1 MKSIRDLLKD
11 RPVYT
16 VSKNASVQ
24 DAAEH
29 MARHNIGAVTVMDD
43 ARLVGI
49 FSERD
54 VINRVVSKKLNPSNT
69 PVSSVMTSD
78 IVVATSDETH
88 VSCLKKMKAA
98 NCRHLPV
105 VDGDKLIGVI
115 SLRDLLQVELSEK
128 DDELKFLTDY
138 MFHVPPGVEKKYTH

>member
-1 MKSIRDLLKD
+1 MKSIRELVKE
-11 RPVYT
+11 RPVYS
-16 VSKNASVQ
+16 VSKDATVQ

-29 MARHNIGAVTVMDD
+29 MSRHNIGAVTVMDET
-43 ARLVGI
+43 RLVGI

-54 VINRVVSKKLNPSNT
+54 VINRVLAKRMDPST
-69 PVSSVMTSD
+69 TAVSSVMTSNL
-78 IVVATSDETH
+78 IVASPDETN

-105 VDGDKLIGVI
+105 IEGDSLIGMI

-128 DDELKFLTDY
+128 DDELQFLTDY
-138 MFHVPPGVEKKYTH
+138 MFHVSPGVEKKYGN